1 MADNSADMI
10 LFQELERKRLAIVNE
25 INTYTAVLE
34 GNRNVGMHGPLLDSE
49 GFPRSDIDVVA
60 VRTARNRI
68 ICLFPSAV
76 ESLNTDHNEVMKQL
90 EAVSARLLSKTQA
103 GVEGMN
109 TDFTATVP
117 SSEPPSRSVPFLL
130 VDQVTPGSPAD
141 LAGICV
147 DDRVTRFGSIL
158 ASNFTGLQAIA
169 AVVKSTKPK
178 VVTPDFPASSCLDPP
193 VSALAVSEFNKSAL
207 NTSERDLV
215 VLAGHVLHRPI
226 GGGLKFHWPVCAC
239 ATCRKPEGMNIPED
253 RVALDCWRHCNGE
266 MLSMPFLG
274 MKPHNLSRTPEV
286 QMTGHFYGL
295 EKCQKW
301 RLEAPSARRLDESE
315 VLTTPRIST
324 RDYYSA
330 LTVSA
335 PGNPTEACL
344 PAVSC
349 GLSPSTAHWGS
360 R

>member
-68 ICLFPSAV
+68 ICL
-76 ESLNTDHNEVMKQL
+76 NTDHNEVMKQL

-130 VDQVTPGSPAD
+130 VGQVTPGSPAD

-178 VVTPDFPASSCLDPP
+178 GAIPVTLLRRCGES
-193 VSALAVSEFNKSAL
+193 
-207 NTSERDLV
+207 TSTHHSILY
-215 VLAGHVLHRPI
+215 
-226 GGGLKFHWPVCAC
+226 
-239 ATCRKPEGMNIPED
+239 KPEGNK
-253 RVALDCWRHCNGE
+253 
-266 MLSMPFLG
+266 SLG
-274 MKPHNLSRTPEV
+274 LHIVP
-286 QMTGHFYGL
+286 
-295 EKCQKW
+295 
-301 RLEAPSARRLDESE
+301 
-315 VLTTPRIST
+315 LT
-324 RDYYSA
+324 
-330 LTVSA
+330 
-335 PGNPTEACL
+335 
-344 PAVSC
+344 
-349 GLSPSTAHWGS
+349 
-360 R
+360 

>member
-1 MADNSADMI
+1 MADNSADRI
-10 LFQELERKRLAIVNE
+10 LFQELERKRQAIVNE

-34 GNRNVGMHGPLLDSE
+34 RNRNVGMHGPLLDSE

-68 ICLFPSAV
+68 ICL
-76 ESLNTDHNEVMKQL
+76 NTDHNEVMKQL

-109 TDFTATVP
+109 TDFTTTVP

-178 VVTPDFPASSCLDPP
+178 GAIPVTLLRRCGES
-193 VSALAVSEFNKSAL
+193 
-207 NTSERDLV
+207 TSTHHSILY
-215 VLAGHVLHRPI
+215 
-226 GGGLKFHWPVCAC
+226 
-239 ATCRKPEGMNIPED
+239 KPEGNK
-253 RVALDCWRHCNGE
+253 
-266 MLSMPFLG
+266 SLG
-274 MKPHNLSRTPEV
+274 LHIVP
-286 QMTGHFYGL
+286 
-295 EKCQKW
+295 
-301 RLEAPSARRLDESE
+301 
-315 VLTTPRIST
+315 LT
-324 RDYYSA
+324 
-330 LTVSA
+330 
-335 PGNPTEACL
+335 
-344 PAVSC
+344 
-349 GLSPSTAHWGS
+349 
-360 R
+360 

>member
-68 ICLFPSAV
+68 IC
-76 ESLNTDHNEVMKQL
+76 LNTDHNEVMKQL

-178 VVTPDFPASSCLDPP
+178 GAIPVTLLRRCGES
-193 VSALAVSEFNKSAL
+193 
-207 NTSERDLV
+207 TSTHHSILY
-215 VLAGHVLHRPI
+215 
-226 GGGLKFHWPVCAC
+226 
-239 ATCRKPEGMNIPED
+239 KPEGNK
-253 RVALDCWRHCNGE
+253 
-266 MLSMPFLG
+266 SLG
-274 MKPHNLSRTPEV
+274 LHIVP
-286 QMTGHFYGL
+286 
-295 EKCQKW
+295 
-301 RLEAPSARRLDESE
+301 
-315 VLTTPRIST
+315 LT
-324 RDYYSA
+324 
-330 LTVSA
+330 
-335 PGNPTEACL
+335 
-344 PAVSC
+344 
-349 GLSPSTAHWGS
+349 
-360 R
+360 